1 VVWNPLNKEK
11 MPHSNEFFSKEFVLK
26 LHRELRDADTETKV
40 QFTLDY
46 IDSVKADYPF
56 KLVEYMTK
64 TQLANIYF
72 DQEEYKKALPLLE
85 EINAQDAP
93 KDTAGKHLYI
103 LLLIRTNRLLGNL
116 NTAFSHLEQNLLPEK
131 NQEEGFDTLNLLKEY
146 AELCHDADW
155 EFDPRF
161 QDKIDFVVESL
172 GFEDKDLKPLEMID
186 FLAKTN
192 LEWNFRLSKTLQKR
206 DISGEEKIELQETFI
221 RECPIE
227 WYRAYS
233 RKLIQQLKS

>member
-1 VVWNPLNKEK
+1 
-11 MPHSNEFFSKEFVLK
+11 MPHSNEFFSKEFILK
-26 LHRELRDADTETKV
+26 LYRELRDADTETKI

-46 IDSVKADYPF
+46 IDSVKADYPLE
-56 KLVEYMTK
+56 LVEYMTK

-116 NTAFSHLEQNLLPEK
+116 NAAFSHLEQNLLPEK
-131 NQEEGFDTLNLLKEY
+131 NQEEGFDTLSLLKEY
-146 AELCHDADW
+146 AELCHDAGW

-172 GFEDKDLKPLEMID
+172 GYEYKDLKPLEMID
-186 FLAKTN
+186 FLDKTN
-192 LEWNFRLSKTLQKR
+192 LEWNFRLSKVILEK
-206 DISGEEKIELQETFI
+206 DVLGEEKIQLFEDFLKECQI
-221 RECPIE
+221 R
-227 WYRAYS
+227 WYRDYVKDMINHYRS
-233 RKLIQQLKS
+233 RNQD